1 MKPSNVQQ
9 NRSHSSEAVQP
20 TSSHTREFARFIFW
34 GAIRT
39 GLGFIIYVCLLWLCP
54 YGLAYTIS
62 YAAGIIISYWLNAKF
77 VFQERL
83 SIGRALQYPMV
94 YLVQYLMGLG
104 LLFLFVEVVHLS
116 EIVSPL
122 LVIVVTV
129 PITFLLSRYLIR
141 RSFGLGQRQS
151 QTDPPPF

>member
-1 MKPSNVQQ
+1 
-9 NRSHSSEAVQP
+9 
-20 TSSHTREFARFIFW
+20 
-34 GAIRT
+34 
-39 GLGFIIYVCLLWLCP
+39 LGFIIYVCLLWLCP

-62 YAAGIIISYWLNAKF
+62 YAAGIFISYWLNAKF

-83 SIGRALQYPMV
+83 SIGHALQYPIV
-94 YLVQYLMGLG
+94 YLVQYLLGLS
-104 LLFLFVEVVHLS
+104 LLFLLVEVVHLS

-151 QTDPPPF
+151 QIDP

>member
-1 MKPSNVQQ
+1 MFAYCGFV
-9 NRSHSSEAVQP
+9 P
-20 TSSHTREFARFIFW
+20 TDLLTQF
-34 GAIRT
+34 RT
-39 GLGFIIYVCLLWLCP
+39 LRVF
-54 YGLAYTIS
+54 S
-62 YAAGIIISYWLNAKF
+62 YLIGYAKF

-83 SIGRALQYPMV
+83 GIGRALQCPIV
-94 YLVQYLMGLG
+94 YLVQYLLGLS
-104 LLFLFVEVVHLS
+104 LLFLLVEVVHLP

-151 QTDPPPF
+151 PTDP